1 MQWKTVEYRLDTL
14 INDINKTEGR
24 AGKIHTEFP
33 NQRPEVWTT
42 AQKSL
47 LIHTI
52 LQGDLVPEIY
62 MTKERVGNLNPKTI
76 IDGKQRTT
84 TVYEFVNNCFK
95 LSKDTPPI
103 EIKVPI
109 KDSNG
114 NPKINENNIYEFENV
129 EVEIAGKKFKDLS
142 DNLQNALYDF
152 SIPVRE
158 LFNCSEKEITDLMFK
173 LNNGKAMSKA
183 QKAITKLGVNL
194 GMEIDKITKNDFFV
208 DRMRYT
214 PAEEKRSE
222 GMRAVLLSLM
232 LLTGQSFNKLENS
245 DLEKFTKE
253 LSTEWTQA
261 QMEELNELF
270 LILNECLPVDIELNK
285 KVLTTVNIP
294 ILIMSADQY
303 CSLAENNEC
312 TKEQYQEFLKYWVEE
327 GIENPQF
334 TKFLGKHVSDKA
346 NVEGRVDVMS
356 QALEL
361 FLIGEKLPINIEETK
376 TEETNENQKE
386 NDANEEIYKE
396 NSKMYSYNDTD
407 NYDNHINPGIIGE
420 CKFNPVPATGYG
432 YDAYIHSLGR
442 N

>member
-1 MQWKTVEYRLDTL
+1 
-14 INDINKTEGR
+14 
-24 AGKIHTEFP
+24 
-33 NQRPEVWTT
+33 
-42 AQKSL
+42 
-47 LIHTI
+47 
-52 LQGDLVPEIY
+52 
-62 MTKERVGNLNPKTI
+62 
-76 IDGKQRTT
+76 
-84 TVYEFVNNCFK
+84 
-95 LSKDTPPI
+95 
-103 EIKVPI
+103 
-109 KDSNG
+109 
-114 NPKINENNIYEFENV
+114 
-129 EVEIAGKKFKDLS
+129 
-142 DNLQNALYDF
+142 
-152 SIPVRE
+152 
-158 LFNCSEKEITDLMFK
+158 MFK

-194 GMEIDKITKNDFFV
+194 GMEIDKITKNDFFI

-232 LLTGQSFNKLENS
+232 LLTGEPFNKLENS

-361 FLIGEKLPINIEETK
+361 FLIGEKLPINIEET
-376 TEETNENQKE
+376 NENQKE
-386 NDANEEIYKE
+386 NDANEEMYKE
-396 NSKMYSYNDTD
+396 NSKMYSYNDTN

-420 CKFNPVPATGYG
+420 CKFNPIPAAGYG
-432 YDAYIHSLGR
+432 RDAYIHSLGQ